1 VSAAVADVTKY
12 KTGFFYT
19 DEFRDSKG
27 SSWNG
32 YEHNVL
38 MKNLGDGKFVDVG
51 MALGADSIDDARG
64 VAVADFDADGDLDIV
79 LNHNPGVKPEFSEGI
94 APRLLRND
102 IPIAK
107 DGSSPAGRNWLT
119 VDLTGGAIEDPAMAN
134 PDAIGAEVR
143 VTFSDGTK
151 MLRHVVAGSSYAS
164 QRTKKLHFG
173 LGSHTE
179 VEKLVVRWMRPAG
192 AETVMES
199 IPANQVLCIDQF
211 VSENTPSVAG
221 DLGTENS
228 SSTQ

>member
-1 VSAAVADVTKY
+1 MSAAVADVTKY

-19 DEFRDSKG
+19 DEFRESKG

-51 MALGADSIDDARG
+51 MAVGADSIEDARG
-64 VAVADFDADGDLDIV
+64 VAVADFDLDGDLDIV
-79 LNHNPGVKPEFSEGI
+79 LNHNPGAKPEYSEGI
-94 APRLLRND
+94 SPRLLRND
-102 IPIAK
+102 IPVAK

-119 VDLTGGAIEDPAMAN
+119 VNLTGGAIEDPTLAN

-143 VTFSDGTK
+143 VTFSDGSK

-164 QRTKKLHFG
+164 QRTKNLHFG
-173 LGSHTE
+173 LGSHTQ
-179 VEKLVVRWMRPAG
+179 VEKLVVRWMRPVG
-192 AETVMES
+192 AETVMEN
-199 IPANQVLCIDQF
+199 IPANQILSIEQ
-211 VSENTPSVAG
+211 SASGKKPSGAE

-228 SSTQ
+228 N